1 MNPIRN
7 AIRPR
12 IQVYKKYSFGAPG
25 FKPLQAYWNW
35 IRANYEMAT
44 QASIIKARPLKLN
57 IDVTNGCQ
65 LSCPMCPTGLKQ
77 QDRPIGNLSQDLF
90 KSLLD
95 EIGDFVF
102 FIDFFNWGEP
112 LINKKLDEYIKIAN
126 QKKIW
131 TTISTNLSLPL
142 SDQRI
147 QDIIESGLSEM
158 IISADGASPET
169 YSTYRQGGDFEL
181 VMQNMQRFVRMKKSL
196 GRKNPYIIWRFLV
209 FGFNEN
215 EIQKA
220 SDLAN
225 QYEVDG
231 IVFAPPYIDYERFPD
246 WIPKDQKFQMK
257 SLQDHLEFTKATTSS
272 APTSNEKSPPEKHRS
287 RCDWHYI
294 SAAMNPDGSIAP
306 CCALFGK
313 NNDFASYT
321 GKDGGSYMAGVNS
334 EKYQLI
340 RNRFAGHID
349 HAVDLVCENCPTP
362 EIMNV
367 GKSVNKLISVLTAVQ
382 FMEGIKRIV
391 LSPLRLFQT
400 SNHH

>member
-1 MNPIRN
+1 MNLIRN
-7 AIRPR
+7 VFRPG

-57 IDVTNGCQ
+57 IDVTNTCQ
-65 LSCPMCPTGLKQ
+65 LRCPMCLTGLKL
-77 QDRPIGNLSQDLF
+77 QDRPIGNLSQDVF

-95 EIGDFVF
+95 EIGDSVF
-102 FIDFFNWGEP
+102 FLDFFNWGEP
-112 LINKKLDEYIKIAN
+112 LINKHVEQYIKIAN

-142 SDQRI
+142 TDQRI
-147 QDIIESGLSEM
+147 QDLIESGLSEM

-169 YSTYRQGGDFEL
+169 YATYRQGGDFEL
-181 VMQNMQRFVRMKKSL
+181 VMKNMQRFIQMKKQL
-196 GRKNPYIIWRFLV
+196 GRKNPFILWRFLV
-209 FGFNEN
+209 FRFNEH

-220 SDLAN
+220 SGLAS
-225 QYEVDG
+225 QYNVDG
-231 IVFAPPYIDYERFPD
+231 IVFAAPYIDYERFPH
-246 WIPKDQKFQMK
+246 WVPKNKKFQIK
-257 SLQDHLEFTKATTSS
+257 PLQDYLESPKTSDP
-272 APTSNEKSPPEKHRS
+272 PTPASSEKSSPEKHRT
-287 RCDWHYI
+287 RCDWHYVS
-294 SAAMNPDGSIAP
+294 SAINSDGSIAP

-313 NNDFASYT
+313 ADDFASYT
-321 GKDGGSYMAGVNS
+321 GKDGGSYMAGINS
-334 EKYQLI
+334 EKYQMI

-367 GKSVNKLISVLTAVQ
+367 GKTVNQLISVLTAIQ
-382 FMEGIKRIV
+382 FIEGIKRIV

-400 SNHH
+400 SNRH

>member
-1 MNPIRN
+1 MNSIRN
-7 AIRPR
+7 FIQPR
-12 IQVYKKYSFGAPG
+12 LQVYRKYSFGACG

-44 QASIIKARPLKLN
+44 RTSIVKARPLKIS

-65 LSCPMCPTGLKQ
+65 LSCPLCPTGLKQ
-77 QDRPIGNLSQDLF
+77 QDRPIRNLSQELF
-90 KSLLD
+90 KNLLD

-142 SDQRI
+142 TDQRI
-147 QDIIESGLSEM
+147 QDLIESGLSEV

-169 YSTYRQGGDFEL
+169 YMTYRRGGNFEL
-181 VMQNMQRFVRMKKSL
+181 VMENMQRFVRMKKLL
-196 GRKNPYIIWRFLV
+196 GRKNPFIVWRFLV
-209 FGFNEN
+209 FGFNED

-220 SDLAN
+220 SDVAS
-225 QYEVDG
+225 QYDVDG
-231 IVFAPPYIDYERFPD
+231 IVFVPAYVDYDQFPD
-246 WIPKDQKFQMK
+246 WITKNQKFQTK
-257 SLQDHLEFTKATTSS
+257 SIKEHLEFPKASDSSSSTSS
-272 APTSNEKSPPEKHRS
+272 EKSSPPKHRD

-294 SAAMNPDGSIAP
+294 SSTINPDGSIAP

-321 GKDGGSYMAGVNS
+321 GKGGSYMAGVNS
-334 EKYQLI
+334 EKYQTI
-340 RNRFAGHID
+340 RDRFAGRID
-349 HAVDLVCENCPTP
+349 HKVDLACEHCPAP
-362 EIMNV
+362 EIMNL
-367 GKSVNKLISVLTAVQ
+367 GKSANQMISVLTVVQ
-382 FMEGIKRIV
+382 FLEGIKRLA
-391 LSPLRLFQT
+391 LSSLRLLKGR
-400 SNHH
+400 SNHQ